1 MSKSRRLFRKATSLL
16 RGEDGRMSFSKLV
29 LITLIAGWLSG
40 RELEASLA
48 LVFLCATY
56 GLRGLR
62 LYLNGKEGERVG

>member
-1 MSKSRRLFRKATSLL
+1 MRELFRKSTSLL

-29 LITLIAGWLSG
+29 LLTLICGWYSG

-48 LVFLCATY
+48 LVFLLATY

-62 LYLNGKEGERVG
+62 LYLKGSEGERGG